1 MANINKIKDLCKKNG
16 IKQGYLCD
24 VLGLQKVYLND
35 VARGRS
41 SMSDDRIQKIA
52 DILGTT
58 YEYLTDQ
65 TDDPLPKMS
74 DIIASAESVDEGI
87 ILKVMDKLTETTED
101 EMDVLDE
108 MFSLSPQDFSRV
120 LEVVKL
126 FMKK

>member
-101 EMDVLDE
+101 EMGTLDE

>member
-1 MANINKIKDLCKKNG
+1 
-16 IKQGYLCD
+16 
-24 VLGLQKVYLND
+24 
-35 VARGRS
+35 
-41 SMSDDRIQKIA
+41 MSDDRIQKIA